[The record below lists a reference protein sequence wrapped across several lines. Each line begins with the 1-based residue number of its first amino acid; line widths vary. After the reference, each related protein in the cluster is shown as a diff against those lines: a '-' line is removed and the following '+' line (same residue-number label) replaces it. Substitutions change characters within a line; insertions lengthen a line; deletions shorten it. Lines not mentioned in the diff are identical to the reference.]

1 MDKIHEIRN
10 LIIAYLKDEI
20 SEDELNRLQ
29 NWIKAGENHRL
40 LFEAL
45 LDEEKRQRDIR
56 EYASFHTT
64 GKWNELKKEINSA
77 PSKKRHLR
85 TFRTIAAAVAV
96 TLAIAAALIY
106 SQQARQST
114 VPPTAVTQLVP
125 GSPHAILISENG
137 QQFRLGNTQDSCH
150 QIVLG
155 TDTLKITEGKNLKY
169 GQAGTP
175 SNAEWYT
182 LKIPRGGEFR
192 LILEDGTEIWLNSET
207 ELKYPNHFPE
217 NERRIILSGEA
228 YFNVAPNPLK
238 PFIISTPKMDTKVLG
253 TSFNISAYP
262 DEPKE
267 HTTLVTGSV
276 EIKEKENGET
286 IRLHP
291 GEQALLQDGKLSV
304 HKVDTKLYTLWRM
317 DRFTF
322 SSENLEEVI
331 RKLARWYNAEF
342 FFANSSLKQKQF
354 TGSLPKY
361 TDITQVLSIIE
372 MTTNIKFQIKDN
384 TIIIR

>member
-10 LIIAYLKDEI
+10 LIIAYLRNEI
-20 SEDELNRLQ
+20 SENELNKLQ
-29 NWIKAGENHRL
+29 DWIKTGKNHRL
-40 LFEAL
+40 LFEEL
-45 LDEEKRQRDIR
+45 LDEEKRQMDIR
-56 EYASFHTT
+56 EYASFHTDS
-64 GKWNELKKEINSA
+64 KWNELKEKINL
-77 PSKKRHLR
+77 PSSGKFHLP
-85 TFRTIAAAVAV
+85 TFRTIAAAVAI

-106 SQQARQST
+106 SQQYRQSP
-114 VPPTAVTQLVP
+114 VPQIEVVQIVP
-125 GSPHAILISENG
+125 GSPHAVLISENG
-137 QQFRLGNTQDSCH
+137 QQIRLGNTQDSCR

-175 SNAEWYT
+175 GNTEWYT

-192 LILEDGTEIWLNSET
+192 LTLEDGTEIWLNSET
-207 ELKYPNHFPE
+207 ELKYPNHFPD

-228 YFNVAPNPLK
+228 YFNVAPNPAK
-238 PFIISTPKMDTKVLG
+238 PFIVSTLKMDTKVLG
-253 TSFNISAYP
+253 TSFNVSAYP
-262 DEPKE
+262 DESKD

-276 EIKEKENGET
+276 EIRKKENGET

-291 GEQALLQDGKLSV
+291 GEQALLQDGKLAV

-331 RKLARWYNAEF
+331 RKLSRWYNVEF

-361 TDITQVLSIIE
+361 ADIAQVLGIIE

-384 TIIIR
+384 TIIIQ